1 MPYIAETQEE
11 ILAELQEQSQS
22 PESHV
27 EGTFEYD
34 CFSSNAIEFQKF
46 SVELAE
52 CYKQSF
58 GDTATDE
65 YLEMRAAEHGVIR
78 RQATKAKGTV
88 TVTGN
93 GTVREGALFSTSA
106 NVRFVAT
113 ETVEISG
120 TGEVEVE
127 AQTAGLSGNVAAGT
141 IVKIPLSIAGIHS
154 VTNAEPTLDGY
165 DEEDDDTFR
174 DRYLLKVRR
183 PSTTGNPADY
193 IHFCLAIEGVGAVT
207 VLRNPYGRG
216 TVGLWIVDSEMQPAN
231 EELLQ
236 RVSEEVA
243 VFRPIGAQVYVDS
256 AQPTTIDIAA
266 DIVGTID
273 IDTFKTSVI
282 QYFQKLLLGYEPD
295 YTTIDR
301 YEDSLDAIAG
311 TITRGK
317 IGELILKAGASDYD
331 YDAIRINGNFAD
343 VPLTAVQ
350 MPLLGT
356 VTIRQT
362 IKV

>member
-1 MPYIAETQEE
+1 MPYIAETQEQ

-22 PESHV
+22 AESKV
-27 EGTFEYD
+27 EGTFTYD
-34 CFSSNAIEFQKF
+34 CFSTNAIEFQKF
-46 SVELAE
+46 SLELAE
-52 CYKQSF
+52 AYRQAF
-58 GDTATDE
+58 GDTATGE

-88 TVTGN
+88 TVTGR
-93 GTVREGALFSTSA
+93 GTVPAGSIFATPA
-106 NVRFVAT
+106 NVRFVTT
-113 ETVEISG
+113 ETVEING
-120 TGEVEVE
+120 TADVEVE
-127 AQTAGLSGNVAAGT
+127 AQIAGLQGNVAAGT
-141 IVKIPLSIAGIHS
+141 ITRIPLSIGGVYS
-154 VTNAEPTLDGY
+154 VTNAEPTTDGY

-193 IHFCLAIEGVGAVT
+193 IHFCMAIEGVGAVT

-216 TVGLWIVDSEMQPAN
+216 TVGIWIIDSEMKPAS
-231 EELLQ
+231 EELLE
-236 RVSEEVA
+236 RVAKEVA

-256 AQPTTIDIAA
+256 ATPINIDIAA
-266 DIVGTID
+266 DIAGTID
-273 IDTFKTSVI
+273 IATFKTSVI

-311 TITRGK
+311 TISRGK

-331 YDAIRINGNFAD
+331 YDSIRLNGNFAD
-343 VPLTAVQ
+343 VDLKATQ
-350 MPLLGT
+350 MPLLNV

-362 IKV
+362 ITG